1 MILFLERIAEE
12 DINEYKHIFT
22 SKEHKYFI
30 ISSRKLIEEK
40 TYNVD
45 FDKCQE
51 LRANYYYAKDIRK
64 IAKDTDD
71 VTLEKLIR
79 EALLVLKEEDMMTL
93 PETHGV
99 QFYRSKNQV
108 DTIAK
113 ALHEALKIQKKNDI
127 MLLYKEAY
135 ELLIKSQYS
144 QMPMDDRLRMIQIE
158 VELDKYWKSESE
170 NRS

>member
-12 DINEYKHIFT
+12 DSNEYKHIFT

-51 LRANYYYAKDIRK
+51 LRANYYYAKDILNV
-64 IAKDTDD
+64 AKDIEDED
-71 VTLEKLIR
+71 FEKLIR
-79 EALLVLKEEDMMTL
+79 DALSALGEEEML
-93 PETHGV
+93 THPV
-99 QFYRSKNQV
+99 HNSIKQV
-108 DTIAK
+108 ETIAK
-113 ALHEALKIQKKNDI
+113 ALHEALKVHKKNSI

-135 ELLIKSQYS
+135 EILIKSQYA
-144 QMPMDDRLRMIQIE
+144 QMPKDDRIRMIQIE
-158 VELDKYWKSESE
+158 VEIDKYWSKNGIKVNE
-170 NRS
+170 